1 MLIHSH
7 ITLDQTDGIQELGTA
22 QKSTLLSGVYHIS
35 GQQVRGAAHATVEET
50 LQSLPAG
57 IYVLTE
63 VTAPEGYEETE
74 SITFRVINSRRIQ
87 KVEM

>member
-1 MLIHSH
+1 MKPFRAYFTSETAPEEGSRLLIHSH

-22 QKSTLLSGVYHIS
+22 QKSTPLSGVYHIS

-57 IYVLTE
+57 IYV
-63 VTAPEGYEETE
+63 
-74 SITFRVINSRRIQ
+74 ING
-87 KVEM
+87 KKYKK